1 MDRRDFLKK
10 TLQAGTIGCGV
21 IPIKQNTYANSIVPY
36 NFSMDYP
43 SKAAPIESLY
53 DTPITSIAFGSC
65 NKQYAFQD
73 HWQVIARQN
82 PDIWLWLGDNI
93 YADYMS
99 YEERQAAYLQL
110 LNDPN
115 YANFMQTI
123 PIMGI
128 WDDHDFAHN
137 NAGAEY
143 EQKDLSKELFCNFL
157 GLSADHPIRQRL
169 GIYHSE
175 ILGPIGKQVQIF
187 MLDMRYFMNTGDRHF
202 GALGELQWQWLEAE
216 LQASQADV
224 IIVAT
229 SIHLLSNLTGYGL
242 EGWND
247 FPIERQRLYQ
257 IFESLSAPV
266 IVLSGDRHMADFSGI
281 SLSGGKPIYEVMSS
295 GLTHHLAA
303 PIPNNRRLGRIIDTK
318 NFGVISIDWSRLRPN
333 IAFEIKSTLTG
344 ETLHWFRPD
353 FQNLDN
359 AVWA

>member
-1 MDRRDFLKK
+1 MDRRDFMKRA
-10 TLQAGTIGCGV
+10 LQAGTLGCGV
-21 IPIKQNTYANSIVPY
+21 ISINKNSYANSFVPY
-36 NFSMDYP
+36 DFSLDYP
-43 SKAAPIESLY
+43 SKAASIEPLY
-53 DTPITSIAFGSC
+53 DKPISSIAFGSC

-73 HWQVIARQN
+73 HWQVIAQQD

-93 YADYMS
+93 YADYTS
-99 YEERQAAYLQL
+99 YEDRRSAYLQL

-115 YANFMQTI
+115 YASFMQNF

-143 EQKDLSKELFCNFL
+143 EQKQESKELFCNFL
-157 GLSADHPIRQRL
+157 GLSADHPIRQRD

-175 ILGPIGKQVQIF
+175 LLGPVGKQVQIF
-187 MLDMRYFMNTGDRHF
+187 MLDMRYFMNTGDQNY
-202 GALGELQWQWLEAE
+202 GALGQLQWQWLESE

-266 IVLSGDRHMADFSGI
+266 IVLSGDRHMADISGVTLN
-281 SLSGGKPIYEVMSS
+281 SGKPIYEVMSS

-318 NFGVISIDWSRLRPN
+318 NFGVISIDWSRLRPT

-353 FQNLDN
+353 FQNLEN
-359 AVWA
+359 AIWA